1 MKSSR
6 QLRAKLPAPVR
17 SLADFAYNYWWS
29 WTPDR
34 VSLFSTI
41 DPGLWQ
47 VCQHNPVKLLES
59 ATQERLWQLAEDP
72 TYLKRLQRLSEQF
85 HTYRQRDH
93 DWIKKSA
100 PHITAEHP
108 VAYFCIEFGIHESLA
123 SYCGGLG
130 VLAGDHLK
138 SASDLGVPMVGIGLL
153 YRQGY
158 FKQRFNRSGWQ
169 EANYADHDFEM
180 LPIEQVCN
188 EYGQPLTIKVSIH
201 QRTVKAHIWQVR
213 IGRSNLYLL
222 DTDRVDNTAADRQ
235 ITQRLYGGDPATQI
249 AQEIVLGIGGVRVLQ
264 ALGIEPSVYHLNE
277 VHAGFALLELAL
289 QEIEQTDQTP
299 EEVVA
304 TVRDRAI
311 FTTHTPVPV
320 GHVFSTDMIEA
331 YFADY
336 WPQLGISKE
345 DFLALGAKG
354 EGGTSFSMTA
364 LALRMTRQANGVSRR
379 HGEVSRQIWQELY
392 PDKTVANVPIT
403 HITNG
408 IHSPSWVAPLMAD
421 LYNDYLGT
429 DWVTQL
435 SEPETW
441 SKIETIPDE
450 VLWRRHQILKARLI
464 AYARDRERQSRIARQ
479 EASDDINAVNQLLD
493 PKVLTLGFA
502 RRFSAYK
509 RNTLLF
515 KDLDRASRIF
525 SNPKRPIQII
535 FAGKAHPADKEGKR
549 IIQRLMEWSRHPN
562 LRDRIA
568 FIEDYDMYT
577 AKLLVQGVDLWLNT
591 PRRPLEASG
600 TSGQKVAL
608 NGGINFSVLDGW
620 WCEAFQSDLNGW
632 AIGKDTDTRDQEVQ
646 NIIDS
651 ESIYAQLER
660 EIVRLYYDCDRAGI
674 PRKWVKRMKASIRTI
689 APHFNTD
696 RMVTEYVTKL
706 YAR

>member
-1 MKSSR
+1 
-6 QLRAKLPAPVR
+6 
-17 SLADFAYNYWWS
+17 
-29 WTPDR
+29 
-34 VSLFSTI
+34 
-41 DPGLWQ
+41 
-47 VCQHNPVKLLES
+47 
-59 ATQERLWQLAEDP
+59 
-72 TYLKRLQRLSEQF
+72 RLQRLSDQF
-85 HTYRQRDH
+85 QTYLQRDH
-93 DWIKKSA
+93 DWLKTAA
-100 PHITAEHP
+100 PQITSDHP

-138 SASDLGVPMVGIGLL
+138 SASDLGVPTVGIGLL

-169 EANYADHDFEM
+169 EADYIDSDFET
-180 LPIEQVCN
+180 LPLERVCN
-188 EYGQPLTIKVSIH
+188 EYGQPLTIKVAIH
-201 QRTVKAHIWQVR
+201 RRTVKAHIWQVR

-222 DTDRVDNTAADRQ
+222 DTDLVDNTASDRQ
-235 ITQRLYGGDPATQI
+235 ITQRLYGGDPTTQI

-289 QEIEQTDQTP
+289 QEIEQTEQSL
-299 EEVVA
+299 EEVV
-304 TVRDRAI
+304 TVVRDRAI

-320 GHVFSTDMIEA
+320 GHVFSTEMIESH
-331 YFADY
+331 FADY
-336 WPQLGISKE
+336 WPQLGLSKE
-345 DFLALGAKG
+345 DFLALGVRN
-354 EGGTSFSMTA
+354 EGRKSFSMTA

-379 HGEVSRQIWQELY
+379 HGEVSRQIWQDLY
-392 PDKTVANVPIT
+392 PDKAVASVPIT
-403 HITNG
+403 HVTNG

-421 LYNDYLGT
+421 LYNDYLGA
-429 DWVTQL
+429 DWVTRL
-435 SEPETW
+435 SDPETW
-441 SKIETIPDE
+441 SKVESIPDE
-450 VLWRRHQILKARLI
+450 ALWRRHQILKARLI
-464 AYARDRERQSRIARQ
+464 AYARDRERQARIARR

-509 RNTLLF
+509 RNNLLF

-525 SNPKRPIQII
+525 SNLKRPVQII

-549 IIQRLMEWSRHPN
+549 IIQRLMEWNRHPN

-600 TSGQKVAL
+600 TSGQKAAL

-632 AIGKDTDTRDQEVQ
+632 VIGKDTNTRDQEVQ
-646 NIIDS
+646 NVIDA

-689 APHFNTD
+689 APYFNTD